1 MAAFADVG
9 VDFVQDFLLG
19 RSKTVND
26 LSDLLKERSVLRRQ
40 SRDTNRNIRK
50 VGVLPIW
57 IAKSNVSSIG
67 PSSEDLRHYIICV

>member
-50 VGVLPIW
+50 VGVLPIR
-57 IAKSNVSSIG
+57 IVS
-67 PSSEDLRHYIICV
+67 L

>member
-40 SRDTNRNIRK
+40 SRERLVWKMASEKR
-50 VGVLPIW
+50 VVL
-57 IAKSNVSSIG
+57 ADEVIG
-67 PSSEDLRHYIICV
+67 